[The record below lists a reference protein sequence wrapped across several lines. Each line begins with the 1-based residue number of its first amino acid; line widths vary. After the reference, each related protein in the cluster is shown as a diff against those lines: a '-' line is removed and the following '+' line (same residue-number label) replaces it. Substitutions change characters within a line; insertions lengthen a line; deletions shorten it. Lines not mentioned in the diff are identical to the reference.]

1 MAVRDEHEITYR
13 WEDLDE
19 VKIQQV
25 VAAHAAAIQTG
36 KQISGALKRDLLRR
50 CFELARP
57 NIVMGRT
64 HCRIHPDSVEVVKT
78 IMRQYYH

>member
-1 MAVRDEHEITYR
+1 MAVKEEPEVVYR

-25 VAAHAAAIQTG
+25 IAAHAAAIPTG
-36 KQISGALKRDLLRR
+36 KKLSDALKRDLLRR

-57 NIVMGRT
+57 KVVMGRT
-64 HCRIHPDSVEVVKT
+64 YCRIHPDSVETVKV